1 MPLIITCGLLLAVGV
16 VVTIIWGR
24 ERFTAPPTP
33 YAQPPGAGVS
43 GNGRV
48 RHIDGLRL
56 YAWWAAVFM
65 VIGTATGILITGA
78 GGRLIMR
85 LLAMTSPEATGRLT
99 EGQAAVG
106 EISLEG
112 TLAFTLFGA
121 LPFSFASAAL
131 YLLVVPW
138 LPRGGLGGLL
148 LGAVM
153 LVTVS
158 PFIDPLRAENFDFD
172 LVGPGWLAVVAFA
185 LLALLQ
191 GAALAAI
198 AGRLS
203 RGLELMTRRTWPQ
216 TVVPLL
222 LAVVLVPIGA
232 VLAVG
237 GLVTFALPRLLP
249 WFLDIRASRGGVIV
263 GRILLALAV
272 LAALP
277 VFVGAV
283 VSIWGR

>member
-1 MPLIITCGLLLAVGV
+1 MPLIITCAVLLAVGV
-16 VVTIIWGR
+16 VVTIVWWR
-24 ERFTAPPTP
+24 ERFTAPATPFTRPTGSDDSEP
-33 YAQPPGAGVS
+33 
-43 GNGRV
+43 GRV
-48 RHIDGLRL
+48 RHLDGLRL

-65 VIGTATGILITGA
+65 VVGTATGILITGA

-85 LLAMTSPEATGRLT
+85 LLAMTSPDATGRLT

-112 TLAFTLFGA
+112 TLAFTVFGA
-121 LPFSFASAAL
+121 LPFAFASALL
-131 YLLVVPW
+131 YLLVVAW
-138 LPRGGLGGLL
+138 LPKGALGGLV

-153 LVTVS
+153 FITVS

-185 LLALLQ
+185 LLSLLQ

-203 RGLELMTRRTWPQ
+203 RGLRLMTRRNWPQ

-222 LAVVLVPIGA
+222 LAVVLAPIGA

-237 GLVTFALPRLLP
+237 GLVTFALPRVLP
-249 WFLDIRASRGGVIV
+249 WFLDIRASRTGVVV
-263 GRILLALAV
+263 GRVLLALAV
-272 LAALP
+272 VAALP
-277 VFVGAV
+277 AFVGAV

>member
-1 MPLIITCGLLLAVGV
+1 MPLIIACAVLLAVGV
-16 VVTIIWGR
+16 VVTIVWWR
-24 ERFTAPPTP
+24 ERFTASPTP
-33 YAQPPGAGVS
+33 STRQPGSDESAP
-43 GNGRV
+43 GRV
-48 RHIDGLRL
+48 RHLDGLRL

-85 LLAMTSPEATGRLT
+85 LLAMTSPDATGRLT

-121 LPFSFASAAL
+121 LPFAFASALL
-131 YLLVVPW
+131 YLLVVAW
-138 LPRGGLGGLL
+138 LPKGALGGLV

-153 LVTVS
+153 FITVS

-185 LLALLQ
+185 LLSLLQ

-198 AGRLS
+198 AEIGRAH
-203 RGLELMTRRTWPQ
+203 
-216 TVVPLL
+216 V
-222 LAVVLVPIGA
+222 
-232 VLAVG
+232 
-237 GLVTFALPRLLP
+237 
-249 WFLDIRASRGGVIV
+249 
-263 GRILLALAV
+263 
-272 LAALP
+272 
-277 VFVGAV
+277 
-283 VSIWGR
+283 

>member
-1 MPLIITCGLLLAVGV
+1 MALIITCGLLLALGV
-16 VVTIIWGR
+16 VVTIIWWR
-24 ERFTAPPTP
+24 ERFTAPLTP
-33 YAQPPGAGVS
+33 FTRAS
-43 GNGRV
+43 GSDASERGRV
-48 RHIDGLRL
+48 RHRDGLRL

-78 GGRLIMR
+78 GGRLVMR
-85 LLAMTSPEATGRLT
+85 LLAATSPDATGRIT
-99 EGQAAVG
+99 EGQASVG

-112 TLAFTLFGA
+112 TLAFVVFGA
-121 LPFSFASAAL
+121 LPFAFASAAL

-138 LPRGGLGGLL
+138 LPSGGLGGLL

-153 LVTVS
+153 FSTVS
-158 PFIDPLRAENFDFD
+158 PFVDPLRADNVDFD
-172 LVGPGWLAVVAFA
+172 IVGPGWLAVTAFA

-203 RGLELMTRRTWPQ
+203 RGLHLMTRRNWPQ
-216 TVVPLL
+216 TIAPLL
-222 LAVVLVPIGA
+222 LAVVLFPIGA

-249 WFLDIRASRGGVIV
+249 WFLDIRASRAGVIV
-263 GRILLALAV
+263 GRVLLALLV
-272 LAALP
+272 VVALP
-277 VFVGAV
+277 AFVGAV
-283 VSIWGR
+283 ASIWGR

>member
-1 MPLIITCGLLLAVGV
+1 MPLIITCAVLLAMGV
-16 VVTIIWGR
+16 VVTIIWWR
-24 ERFTAPPTP
+24 ERFVAPLTP
-33 YAQPPGAGVS
+33 FTRPS
-43 GNGRV
+43 GSDGSNSGSL
-48 RHIDGLRL
+48 RHVDGLRL
-56 YAWWAAVFM
+56 YAWWAAVFI

-78 GGRLIMR
+78 GGRLVMR
-85 LLAMTSPEATGRLT
+85 LLALMSPEATGRLT

-112 TLAFTLFGA
+112 TLAFALFGA
-121 LPFSFASAAL
+121 LPFAFASAAL

-138 LPRGGLGGLL
+138 LPRGALGGLL

-153 LVTVS
+153 FITVS
-158 PFIDPLRAENFDFD
+158 PFVDPLRAENFDFD
-172 LVGPGWLAVVAFA
+172 IVGPGWLAVVAFA

-191 GAALAAI
+191 GAALSAI

-203 RGLELMTRRTWPQ
+203 RSLQLMTRRNWPQ

-222 LAVVLVPIGA
+222 LAVVLFPIGA

-237 GLVTFALPRLLP
+237 ALVTFALPRLLP
-249 WFLDIRASRGGVIV
+249 WFLVVRASRTGVVV
-263 GRILLALAV
+263 GRVLLAVAV
-272 LAALP
+272 VAALP
-277 VFVGAV
+277 AFAGAV

>member
-65 VIGTATGILITGA
+65 VIGTTTGILITGA

>member
-1 MPLIITCGLLLAVGV
+1 MPLIIACAVLLAVGV
-16 VVTIIWGR
+16 VVTIVWWR
-24 ERFTAPPTP
+24 ERFTASPTP
-33 YAQPPGAGVS
+33 FTRPPGS
-43 GNGRV
+43 DESEPGRV
-48 RHIDGLRL
+48 RHLDGLRL

-112 TLAFTLFGA
+112 TLAFTVFGA
-121 LPFSFASAAL
+121 LPFAFASALL

-138 LPRGGLGGLL
+138 LPNGALGGLV

-153 LVTVS
+153 FITVS

-172 LVGPGWLAVVAFA
+172 LVGPGWLAVVTFA
-185 LLALLQ
+185 LLSLLQ

-203 RGLELMTRRTWPQ
+203 RGLRLMTRRNWPQ

-237 GLVTFALPRLLP
+237 GLVTFALPRVLP
-249 WFLDIRASRGGVIV
+249 WFLDIRASRTGVVV
-263 GRILLALAV
+263 GRVLLALAV
-272 LAALP
+272 VAALP
-277 VFVGAV
+277 AFVGAV
-283 VSIWGR
+283 VSIWER

>member
-1 MPLIITCGLLLAVGV
+1 MPLIITCAVLLAMGV
-16 VVTIIWGR
+16 VVTIIWWR
-24 ERFTAPPTP
+24 ERFVAPLTP
-33 YAQPPGAGVS
+33 FTRPS
-43 GNGRV
+43 GSDGSNSGSL
-48 RHIDGLRL
+48 RHVDGLRL

-121 LPFSFASAAL
+121 LPFAFASAAL

-138 LPRGGLGGLL
+138 LPRGAPGGLL

-153 LVTVS
+153 FITVS
-158 PFIDPLRAENFDFD
+158 PFVDPLRAENFDFD
-172 LVGPGWLAVVAFA
+172 IVGPGWLAVVAFA

-191 GAALAAI
+191 GAALSAI

-203 RGLELMTRRTWPQ
+203 RSLPLMTRRNWPQ

-222 LAVVLVPIGA
+222 LAVVLFPIGA

-237 GLVTFALPRLLP
+237 ALVTFALPRLLP
-249 WFLDIRASRGGVIV
+249 WFLDVRASRTGVVV
-263 GRILLALAV
+263 GRVLLAVAV
-272 LAALP
+272 VAALP
-277 VFVGAV
+277 AFAGAV

>member
-1 MPLIITCGLLLAVGV
+1 MPLIITCAVLLAMGV
-16 VVTIIWGR
+16 VVTIIWWR
-24 ERFTAPPTP
+24 ERFVAPLTP
-33 YAQPPGAGVS
+33 FTRPS
-43 GNGRV
+43 GSDGSNSGSL
-48 RHIDGLRL
+48 RHVDGLRL

-78 GGRLIMR
+78 GGRLTMR

-99 EGQAAVG
+99 EASASVG

-112 TLAFTLFGA
+112 TFTLLLFGA

-138 LPRGGLGGLL
+138 LPSGALGGVL

-153 LVTVS
+153 FVTVS
-158 PFIDPLRAENFDFD
+158 PFVDPLRADNIDF
-172 LVGPGWLAVVAFA
+172 LIVGPGWLAIIAFA
-185 LLALLQ
+185 LLSLLQ

-203 RGLELMTRRTWPQ
+203 RSLHLMTRRNWPQ
-216 TVVPLL
+216 TVAPLL
-222 LAVVLVPIGA
+222 LSIVLFPIGA
-232 VLAVG
+232 VLALG
-237 GLVTFALPRLLP
+237 GLTTFALPRLLP
-249 WFLDIRASRGGVIV
+249 WFLDIRASRTGVVV
-263 GRILLALAV
+263 GRVMLALAV
-272 LAALP
+272 VAALP
-277 VFVGAV
+277 AFVGAV